1 MVSVDYLPITLHEL
15 FSRLKSMSIDV
26 LSIEALSSGL
36 SEKALDYLQQT
47 IPEHHPR
54 GVGSFVQA
62 QRRLFNDHAAD
73 LAAVLTAIAS
83 APKEFN
89 LDLFEK
95 NFIEWLRSNGV
106 SSSRITQLK
115 GAIRIKTRTFASD
128 SFYSQSERE
137 MIRALEVEKAYLFGR
152 LTFVGLT

>member
-1 MVSVDYLPITLHEL
+1 MIGAFKRSPSGRIKQGLASVDCLPITNHEL
-15 FSRLKSMSIDV
+15 FSRLKPMTIDL
-26 LSIEALSSGL
+26 LSIEALSNGL

-47 IPEHHPR
+47 IPEHHRR

-89 LDLFEK
+89 LDLF
-95 NFIEWLRSNGV
+95 
-106 SSSRITQLK
+106 
-115 GAIRIKTRTFASD
+115 
-128 SFYSQSERE
+128 
-137 MIRALEVEKAYLFGR
+137 
-152 LTFVGLT
+152 